1 MRMMRSLA
9 SLWPRATR
17 EATLLAACLL
27 AAIVFAAASPAFA
40 TADNL
45 LTVLRN
51 SNELLLV
58 GLGMTLLLAMGGV
71 DVSVG
76 MTMGLGAIAV
86 GQALQAGW
94 PVWVA
99 ALAGPATGAALGL
112 ATASV
117 VVLGRIPAIVGT
129 LGLLGIYRT
138 AIFLALGGSWLSG
151 VPAGLTNALNARLLG
166 APLAS
171 IVILAAYGLVWTA
184 LRRTPF
190 GPHLLSVGN
199 SEERARLS
207 GVAVA
212 RTRFATF
219 VLNGFL
225 CGVAA
230 VFYVATY
237 RNVATTI
244 GGALALEAIAA
255 VVLGGTS
262 VTGGRC
268 SLLGTALG
276 VLLLRLLQNGLLLI
290 GVPSLWQSVATGAL
304 LLGVLALEAAQGRL
318 VLGGAEAA
326 PRAPT

>member
-1 MRMMRSLA
+1 MRAMRPSAIL
-9 SLWPRATR
+9 RFGATR

-27 AAIVFAAASPAFA
+27 AAIAFAVASPAFA
-40 TADNL
+40 TTENL
-45 LTVLRN
+45 LTILRN

-58 GLGMTLLLAMGGV
+58 SLGMTLLLAMGGV

-86 GQALQAGW
+86 GEALEAGW
-94 PVWVA
+94 PLWAA
-99 ALAGPATGAALGL
+99 ALVGPASGAALGL
-112 ATASV
+112 VSASV
-117 VVLGRIPAIVGT
+117 VVLGRIPPIVGT

-151 VPAGLTNALNARLLG
+151 LPAGLTTAVSIRPLGIPVAL
-166 APLAS
+166 

-184 LRRTPF
+184 LRRTPY

-207 GVAVA
+207 GVAVV

-219 VLNGFL
+219 VVNGVL

-268 SLLGTALG
+268 SLIGSAIG
-276 VLLLRLLQNGLLLI
+276 VLLLRLLQNGLLLT

-304 LLGVLALEAAQGRL
+304 LIGVLGLEAAQGRFAL
-318 VLGGAEAA
+318 ARIGAAS
-326 PRAPT
+326 RARP

>member
-1 MRMMRSLA
+1 MRPLMSLQ
-9 SLWPRATR
+9 LGTTR
-17 EATLLAACLL
+17 EATLLAACLVAGIL
-27 AAIVFAAASPAFA
+27 FSAASPAFA
-40 TADNL
+40 TSDNL
-45 LTVLRN
+45 LTILRN

-86 GQALQAGW
+86 GEALQASW
-94 PVWVA
+94 PLWA
-99 ALAGPATGAALGL
+99 AMLAGPATGAALGM
-112 ATASV
+112 ASACV

-129 LGLLGIYRT
+129 LGLLGVYRT

-151 VPAGLTNALNARLLG
+151 LPVGLTNALNVRPLG
-166 APLAS
+166 IPLAL
-171 IVILAAYGLVWTA
+171 IVILIAYGLVWMA
-184 LRRTPF
+184 LRRTPY
-190 GPHLLSVGN
+190 GPHLLSAGN
-199 SEERARLS
+199 SEERARLA
-207 GVAVA
+207 GVAVV

-219 VLNGFL
+219 VVNGIL

-230 VFYVATY
+230 VFYIATY

-244 GGALALEAIAA
+244 GGPLALEAIAA

-262 VTGGRC
+262 ITGGRC
-268 SLLGTALG
+268 SLAGTAIG

-304 LLGVLALEAAQGRL
+304 LLGVLGIEAARGRSAL
-318 VLGGAEAA
+318 ARTDA
-326 PRAPT
+326 PARARP

>member
-1 MRMMRSLA
+1 M
-9 SLWPRATR
+9 TR
-17 EATLLAACLL
+17 EATLLASCLL
-27 AAIVFAAASPAFA
+27 AGIVFSAASPAFA

-45 LTVLRN
+45 LTILRN

-86 GQALQAGW
+86 GEALQAGW
-94 PVWVA
+94 PLWVA
-99 ALAGPATGAALGL
+99 MLAGPATGAALGM
-112 ATASV
+112 ASACV

-129 LGLLGIYRT
+129 LGLLGVYRT

-151 VPAGLTNALNARLLG
+151 LPVGLTNTLNVRPLG
-166 APLAS
+166 IPLAL
-171 IVILAAYGLVWTA
+171 IVILIAYGLLWIA
-184 LRRTPF
+184 LRRTPY

-199 SEERARLS
+199 SEERARLA
-207 GVAVA
+207 GVAVV

-219 VLNGFL
+219 VVNGIL

-230 VFYVATY
+230 VFYIATY

-262 VTGGRC
+262 ITGGRC
-268 SLLGTALG
+268 SLAGTAIG
-276 VLLLRLLQNGLLLI
+276 VILLRLLQNGLLLI

-304 LLGVLALEAAQGRL
+304 LLGVLGLEAAQGRL
-318 VLGGAEAA
+318 TLVRAEAA
-326 PRAPT
+326 LRAPP

>member
-1 MRMMRSLA
+1 MSAMRPSVILRFG
-9 SLWPRATR
+9 ATR

-27 AAIVFAAASPAFA
+27 AAIVFAVASPAFA
-40 TADNL
+40 TTENL
-45 LTVLRN
+45 LTILRN

-58 GLGMTLLLAMGGV
+58 SLGMTLLLAMGGV
-71 DVSVG
+71 DVSIG

-86 GQALQAGW
+86 GEALQAGW
-94 PVWVA
+94 PLWAA
-99 ALAGPATGAALGL
+99 ALVGPACGAALGL
-112 ATASV
+112 VSACV
-117 VVLGRIPAIVGT
+117 VVLGRIPPIVGT
-129 LGLLGIYRT
+129 LGLLGVYRT

-151 VPAGLTNALNARLLG
+151 LPVGLTNALNVRPLG
-166 APLAS
+166 IPFAV

-184 LRRTPF
+184 LRRTPY

-207 GVAVA
+207 GVAVT

-219 VLNGFL
+219 VINGVL

-268 SLLGTALG
+268 SLIGTAIG

-290 GVPSLWQSVATGAL
+290 GVPSLWQSVATGVL
-304 LLGVLALEAAQGRL
+304 LLGVLGIEAAQGRFAL
-318 VLGGAEAA
+318 ARIDAA
-326 PRAPT
+326 ARARP

>member
-1 MRMMRSLA
+1 MRPLA
-9 SLWPRATR
+9 NLWSGATR

-27 AAIVFAAASPAFA
+27 SALVFAAASPAFA

-58 GLGMTLLLAMGGV
+58 SLGMTLLLAMGGV

-86 GQALQAGW
+86 GEALEAGW
-94 PVWVA
+94 PLWAA

-117 VVLGRIPAIVGT
+117 VVLGRIPPIVGT
-129 LGLLGIYRT
+129 LGLLGVYRS

-151 VPAGLTNALNARLLG
+151 LPAGLTQALNTRPLG
-166 APLAS
+166 IPVAL
-171 IVILAAYGLVWTA
+171 IVILIAYGLVWTA
-184 LRRTPF
+184 LRRTPY

-207 GVAVA
+207 GVAVV

-219 VLNGFL
+219 VVNGIL
-225 CGVAA
+225 CGIAA

-244 GGALALEAIAA
+244 GGSLALEAIAA

-268 SLLGTALG
+268 SLLGTAIG

-304 LLGVLALEAAQGRL
+304 LLGVLGLEAAQGRL
-318 VLGGAEAA
+318 TLARTEAMA
-326 PRAPT
+326 RARP